1 MEIIFQYLDKNQ
13 KKNLCYI
20 FFKKKGIIYTN
31 CNNWIFLHRFAKE
44 IFFQEIWALGKI
56 IYFIYKIMFFFL
68 NLTDFKK
75 FKFCFLKIIFQ
86 NSDEKKCFKLVE
98 TKKLHVCLKHIP
110 HMTYT
115 LNIYYIVLH
124 YNGFFFQTYT
134 RYSLYMM

>member
-1 MEIIFQYLDKNQ
+1 MEIIFQYLDKKQ
-13 KKNLCYI
+13 IYVI
-20 FFKKKGIIYTN
+20 FFLKKKGIIYTN
-31 CNNWIFLHRFAKE
+31 YNNWIFLHRFAKE

-56 IYFIYKIMFFFL
+56 IYFIYKIIFFFL
-68 NLTDFKK
+68 NLTEIKK

-86 NSDEKKCFKLVE
+86 NSDEKKCVKLVE

-115 LNIYYIVLH
+115 FNIYYIVLH
-124 YNGFFFQTYT
+124 YKEFFFQTYT